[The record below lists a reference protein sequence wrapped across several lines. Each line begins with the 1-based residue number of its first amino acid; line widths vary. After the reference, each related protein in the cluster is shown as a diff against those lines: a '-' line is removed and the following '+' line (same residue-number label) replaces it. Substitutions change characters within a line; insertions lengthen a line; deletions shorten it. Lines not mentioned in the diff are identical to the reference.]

1 MHEYPKVLYRLD
13 QIKIVGDGDEEAKA
27 RSEGF
32 HDFNTPVE
40 KEAQGEGKRSK
51 KAGSVKSGNAPSS

>member
-13 QIKIVGDGDEEAKA
+13 QIKIVGDEDEEAKA
-27 RSEGF
+27 RGEGF
-32 HDFNTPVE
+32 HDYNTPVG

-51 KAGSVKSGNAPSS
+51 KAGSVKPSDAPSS